1 MTDAPGWP
9 GIPPRWTSSAKSGV
23 GTAISSVSRVWFT
36 LSHGILDEIY
46 YPRVDQAC
54 TRDFGFIVT
63 DGSDFFAE
71 EKRDCTSNIARLED
85 GVPAFR
91 LINTHKGGR
100 FRIVK
105 DVLTDQWADVVTQRV
120 RLEVLDGSSL
130 RLFALLAP
138 HLVNGGAHNTAW
150 IGEYQGP
157 SVPVRRGRRHDAFA
171 RLLASIP
178 RLFRGLCRC
187 FGWLANPAA
196 ERPTQ
201 GPIRTRR

>member
-71 EKRDCTSNIARLED
+71 EKRDCTSDITRLED

-91 LINTHKGGR
+91 LVNTHKGGR
-100 FRIVK
+100 FRIIK

-120 RLEVLDGSSL
+120 RLEVLDGSKL

-138 HLVNGGAHNTAW
+138 HLVNGGAHNTAS
-150 IGEYQGP
+150 IGEVTRATGSCSP
-157 SVPVRRGRRHDAFA
+157 RAMAPHFRSAVRARSSRVPRATSVYRMAGKSCSDTA
-171 RLLASIP
+171 
-178 RLFRGLCRC
+178 
-187 FGWLANPAA
+187 
-196 ERPTQ
+196 T
-201 GPIRTRR
+201 